1 MAVLVTLSTGC
12 SPRDT
17 RWVQRYLEWPGI
29 LADQQERPAPQPR
42 DPLEEAQ
49 EKLRD
54 AGVHTYDACVVELPV
69 CAALGYPAR
78 SVDFWSRSIQAP
90 FEPPRT
96 SGSPSLR
103 AGRRRTSNENV
114 NRSSRRGVTLQRIDL
129 VSPNPA
135 SCGGA
140 LLPPGL
146 EWVVPM
152 DFDAVKNVL
161 TALEREEVQYVVFG
175 AVAINLLGLPR
186 ATEDLDIFVAP
197 EPDNIERLKKALQS
211 VYPDDTSIEEITA
224 EDLLGDYPAVQ
235 YVPPD
240 GDFYLDILTRL
251 GEAFRYED
259 ISSQRLDFDG
269 LTVSVATP
277 EILYRMKKDT
287 VRPKDWGDAEALR
300 RRFDLDED

>member
-1 MAVLVTLSTGC
+1 VEDSPTWSPDGQTLA
-12 SPRDT
+12 
-17 RWVQRYLEWPGI
+17 Y
-29 LADQQERPAPQPR
+29 
-42 DPLEEAQ
+42 
-49 EKLRD
+49 
-54 AGVHTYDACVVELPV
+54 
-69 CAALGYPAR
+69 
-78 SVDFWSRSIQAP
+78 
-90 FEPPRT
+90 
-96 SGSPSLR
+96 
-103 AGRRRTSNENV
+103 
-114 NRSSRRGVTLQRIDL
+114 
-129 VSPNPA
+129 
-135 SCGGA
+135 
-140 LLPPGL
+140 
-146 EWVVPM
+146 
-152 DFDAVKNVL
+152 
-161 TALEREEVQYVVFG
+161 TALVRGNVDGESDNWDIWVARVGGERANRTADYTGKDVYPSWSHDGSQ
-175 AVAINLLGLPR
+175 I
-186 ATEDLDIFVAP
+186 EDLDIFVAP

-211 VYPDDTSIEEITA
+211 VYPDDASIEEITA